1 MSLVL
6 PTVQSEPR
14 LSFADLARL
23 YWEMTRPRVLALVL
37 FTGLPALAM
46 AEGGWPS
53 PGKAG
58 LVLLGTA
65 MAGAACSSQ
74 SAKAIRATNCS
85 PAYHAAGR
93 GSGGS

>member
-6 PTVQSEPR
+6 PTVQTEPR
-14 LSFADLARL
+14 LGFVDLARL

-53 PGKAG
+53 PGKAA

-65 MAGAACSSQ
+65 MAAA
-74 SAKAIRATNCS
+74 RW
-85 PAYHAAGR
+85 
-93 GSGGS
+93 